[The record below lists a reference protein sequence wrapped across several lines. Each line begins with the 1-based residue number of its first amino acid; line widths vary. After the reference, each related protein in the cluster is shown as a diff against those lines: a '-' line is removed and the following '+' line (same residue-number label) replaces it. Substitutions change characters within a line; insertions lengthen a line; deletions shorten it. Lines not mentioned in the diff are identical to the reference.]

1 MQRTEVE
8 DFGHYE
14 PRYQPQLWA
23 ICERDVKRLR
33 REYLATFHRDWKPAG
48 VSKSNGQPCPS
59 SGDAPS
65 GDQHKKNS
73 AGLKDG
79 PLLGRDPAE
88 APVALAGQESP
99 PGLEFPVTTP

>member
-1 MQRTEVE
+1 MKRTQVE
-8 DFGHYE
+8 DFGRYE

-33 REYLATFHRDWKPAG
+33 REYLATFHGDWTPAG
-48 VSKSNGQPCPS
+48 ASKSNGQLCPS

-79 PLLGRDPAE
+79 PPLGGDHAE
-88 APVALAGQESP
+88 APFACVSRWFSP
-99 PGLEFPVTTP
+99 I